1 LSFQTGAIFLS
12 ACQTSDYDEIERILS
27 TDNKKIINYANSDGL
42 TALHQASID
51 GNIKMIKYLLE
62 KGADINVTDNEGWNC
77 LHASASCGYVEIARY
92 LVDQGI
98 NIAEVTCDGEL
109 ASDVCEDRANFKL
122 TYI

>member
-1 LSFQTGAIFLS
+1 MILIKTIVSLTYYYIYFLDHLCINLSLFLGPDTRDGRKSRLSFQTGAIFLS

-62 KGADINVTDNEGWNC
+62 KGADINVTGTDA
-77 LHASASCGYVEIARY
+77 L
-92 LVDQGI
+92 
-98 NIAEVTCDGEL
+98 
-109 ASDVCEDRANFKL
+109 
-122 TYI
+122 

>member
-1 LSFQTGAIFLS
+1 MILIKTIVSLTYYYIYFLDHLCINLFLGPDTRDGRKSRLSFQTGAIFLS

-62 KGADINVTDNEGWNC
+62 KGADINVTGTDA
-77 LHASASCGYVEIARY
+77 L
-92 LVDQGI
+92 
-98 NIAEVTCDGEL
+98 
-109 ASDVCEDRANFKL
+109 
-122 TYI
+122 

>member
-1 LSFQTGAIFLS
+1 MIKIQWCLFDNDIDILLYTFWTTLVWIKILFLGPDTRDGRKSRLSFQTGAIFLS

-62 KGADINVTDNEGWNC
+62 KGADINVTGTDA
-77 LHASASCGYVEIARY
+77 L
-92 LVDQGI
+92 
-98 NIAEVTCDGEL
+98 
-109 ASDVCEDRANFKL
+109 
-122 TYI
+122 

>member
-1 LSFQTGAIFLS
+1 MILIKTIVSLTYYYIYFLDHLWINLSLFLGPDTRDGRKSRLSFQTGAIFLS

-62 KGADINVTDNEGWNC
+62 KGADINVTGTDA
-77 LHASASCGYVEIARY
+77 L
-92 LVDQGI
+92 
-98 NIAEVTCDGEL
+98 
-109 ASDVCEDRANFKL
+109 
-122 TYI
+122 